1 MEGRFPACVLL
12 LEVSPGMLD
21 VNVHP
26 AKIEVRFTDDRLIHD
41 AIYFSVKNAIL
52 SDSKPLDI
60 QVNNPVPDYTKPLPE
75 SYNIGKQM
83 VFNDNHSAIIRI
95 SEVTIPNTSVVGK
108 ASVNLPSI
116 TPMQDNKFPL
126 ETTVVDNH
134 PISAESQKI
143 AQDIYDTKIN
153 VEYNND
159 NDENQTNI
167 PYSVSVE
174 DSAENLDSFSAVKE
188 ENKQYKYITSPKE
201 NPTSAIIEKPEKEIF
216 FRIIGEAFKNYII
229 AEVNNEIILVDKHAA
244 HERILFEQLKSGE
257 QDLKCQM
264 LLIPV
269 TVMLSNNEYD
279 ALVSN
284 KATAEKLGFNFKENR
299 NLSVTVDGVPAIL
312 GHCDVADLTIELA
325 HNFSVN
331 YSNPMPV
338 ILDEMYHTFAC
349 KAAIKANDENDLKEL
364 SVIVKNILEND
375 NIRYCPHG
383 RPVMFKITKYEL
395 EKQFKRIV

>member
-1 MEGRFPACVLL
+1 M
-12 LEVSPGMLD
+12 
-21 VNVHP
+21 
-26 AKIEVRFTDDRLIHD
+26 
-41 AIYFSVKNAIL
+41 
-52 SDSKPLDI
+52 
-60 QVNNPVPDYTKPLPE
+60 
-75 SYNIGKQM
+75 
-83 VFNDNHSAIIRI
+83 
-95 SEVTIPNTSVVGK
+95 
-108 ASVNLPSI
+108 
-116 TPMQDNKFPL
+116 
-126 ETTVVDNH
+126 
-134 PISAESQKI
+134 
-143 AQDIYDTKIN
+143 
-153 VEYNND
+153 
-159 NDENQTNI
+159 
-167 PYSVSVE
+167 
-174 DSAENLDSFSAVKE
+174 
-188 ENKQYKYITSPKE
+188 
-201 NPTSAIIEKPEKEIF
+201 
-216 FRIIGEAFKNYII
+216 
-229 AEVNNEIILVDKHAA
+229 DKHAA